1 MGGIRKK
8 KRFTRTLTGFL
19 LAGVLGFSCP
29 GVESLAEG
37 ISQVWEVQ
45 AAKSGSRGEMQDT
58 GQDSTWKIQVA
69 AKENVQESGTATVA
83 STDNASFTWKK
94 RGSKRYCYKNGKK
107 LTGFQQVNGNYYY
120 FGSKGAMC
128 TGWQFVGNH
137 YRYFAGK
144 SGKMRV
150 NTTVQGRK
158 IDKNGIWTP
167 VVVLDPGHTGVV
179 VGGYEPL
186 GPGSSEKKA
195 KDTSGTE
202 GVVTKVAEYK
212 LTLKV
217 AKQLSSRLKKQG
229 CKVVMTRTNSKGA
242 LSCVQ
247 RAKIANKAKAD
258 AYLRIHANG
267 SSLSSANGAMTI
279 CVTRSNRYVSSKLY
293 KKSYALSKAV
303 LDSYVKATGCKKEY
317 IWETD
322 SMTGNNWSKVPT
334 TLIEMGYMSNPSE
347 DRKMQ
352 TKAYQKKMVKGM
364 ADGIQAYFLG
374 RG

>member
-8 KRFTRTLTGFL
+8 KRFARSLAVFL
-19 LAGVLGFSCP
+19 LAGMLGFSCS

-37 ISQVWEVQ
+37 VSPVWEVQ
-45 AAKSGSRGEMQDT
+45 AT
-58 GQDSTWKIQVA
+58 A
-69 AKENVQESGTATVA
+69 AG
-83 STDNASFTWKK
+83 TDNTIFTWKK

-179 VGGYEPL
+179 AGGYEPL
-186 GPGSSEKKA
+186 GPGSGEKKA

-202 GVVTKVAEYK
+202 GAVTKVAEYK

-217 AKQLSSRLKKQG
+217 AKQLASLLKKQG
-229 CKVVMTRTNSKGA
+229 CKVVMTRTNSKGV

-267 SSLSSANGAMTI
+267 SALSSANGAMTI
-279 CVTRSNRYVSSKLY
+279 CVTRNNRYVSSKLY

-374 RG
+374 RS